1 MENGA
6 QVGVLLV
13 APETL
18 HEANEERP
26 NNGGIELAA
35 ESGIIIPQGSTWAEG
50 ARMAEVAQMLRE
62 LGYKGPLC
70 CEKELERSAKLGAA
84 SQHFTALC
92 AWLVSELKVVSS
104 MVENISPTEGPEDA
118 ETFQLEMSGVVNELH
133 CPYTALTT
141 GDVTCRLTNLDNCL
155 QLLVFLSTELQAA
168 RIISNRKVPV
178 IGSEKGN
185 TEAIQEL
192 KWVGATLGI
201 QEYLLGVPVAE
212 YMRILQNKIAE
223 ITAALPDSSWSS
235 PLLKTELQPSQWEK
249 LADLHCQLLGEYEC
263 RMRMLVTRFDV
274 TVQSFYWSER
284 AKELGAAM
292 KEVFWPLR
300 QSLKTESDINMAHLL
315 AAREE
320 DSRILH
326 TCSAVFRQNTQSS
339 INKVLMTGNVPD
351 RGGRPNEIEPPMPTW
366 TKRKEGGGGQ
376 QWWGKRN
383 KRRKK

>member
-1 MENGA
+1 MEK
-6 QVGVLLV
+6 QTEVGVLLTE
-13 APETL
+13 PGTL
-18 HEANEERP
+18 HPADEPRTDGGGAAAD
-26 NNGGIELAA
+26 NGIT
-35 ESGIIIPQGSTWAEG
+35 IRQGSIRAGVGLKEY
-50 ARMAEVAQMLRE
+50 VAQVLRQ
-62 LGYKGPLC
+62 LGYNGPLC
-70 CEKELERSAKLGAA
+70 CEEALVHSAELGAA
-84 SQHFTALC
+84 SQHFTSLC
-92 AWLVSELKVVSS
+92 VWLVSELKVVSS

-168 RIISNRKVPV
+168 RIISNRKVPAM
-178 IGSEKGN
+178 GSEGGS
-185 TEAIQEL
+185 TEAVEEL
-192 KWVGATLGI
+192 KQVGEAVGMP
-201 QEYLLGVPVAE
+201 EHLLAVPAAE
-212 YMRILQNKIAE
+212 YMRMLQIKIAE
-223 ITAALPDSSWSS
+223 ITDAVPDFSRTA

-249 LADLHCQLLGEYEC
+249 LADLHWQLLREYEC
-263 RMRMLVTRFDV
+263 RMRMLVTRCDV

-292 KEVFWPLR
+292 KEVYWPLR
-300 QSLKTESDINMAHLL
+300 QSLKTETRITMAHLL

-339 INKVLMTGNVPD
+339 VNKVLMAGNVPD

-366 TKRKEGGGGQ
+366 TKRREGGGGQ

>member
-284 AKELGAAM
+284 AKVRENLFLTSILFDYSPAFILIFFIRAQRKITFQIVYYYPVQWPQPIFTKPSSCPSPCSVSNTSVFLLVCHFAVNGSLQWSRLAM
-292 KEVFWPLR
+292 F
-300 QSLKTESDINMAHLL
+300 S
-315 AAREE
+315 
-320 DSRILH
+320 
-326 TCSAVFRQNTQSS
+326 
-339 INKVLMTGNVPD
+339 
-351 RGGRPNEIEPPMPTW
+351 
-366 TKRKEGGGGQ
+366 
-376 QWWGKRN
+376 
-383 KRRKK
+383 